1 MEVVPKFI
9 PRTGREIMS
18 FAICRMQKFKAKD
31 VKGIQFHNQRER
43 ESHTNPDIEKE
54 YSHLNYDLHNKQHI
68 DYLENVKEKIAQN
81 VETNRAVRKD
91 AVVMCEFIV
100 TSDKGFFDGIDPH
113 KERQFFEDAYNFL
126 KNRYGK
132 ENITHA
138 TVHLDEKTPHMHVGM
153 VPVTEDK
160 KLSAKQIFNRKE
172 LVSLQDDF
180 HAYMVKQGF
189 DLERGVSSDKKHIET
204 TRMKALTAKEEVQ
217 ALEAT
222 LEQKEQEKQQLDQS
236 MSEMKKRLV
245 ELKKS
250 LDDVKRI
257 DEIEIKE
264 KGGLIRSKT
273 VEIASEDFRTMKSL
287 AKASEA
293 FRDENRRLKNE
304 NARIKQEKDN
314 LYKHQQVLQREIIG
328 LKQENKELKIET
340 DFLQKTLERL
350 KSLYQEKW
358 PELTGVIG
366 YVKANVLDKMNRKF
380 LKRYFSNEDEVRGAQ
395 EFLHHK
401 QEQEQKHKQE
411 KQIQKNQKRN
421 RDYGLER

>member
-1 MEVVPKFI
+1 
-9 PRTGREIMS
+9 MS

-31 VKGIQFHNQRER
+31 IKGIQFHNQREK

-68 DYLENVKEKIAQN
+68 DYLENVKEKIVQN

-100 TSDKGFFDGIDPH
+100 TSDKGFFDSIDPH

-126 KNRYGK
+126 KDRYGQD
-132 ENITHA
+132 NITHA
-138 TVHLDEKTPHMHVGM
+138 IVHLDEKTPHMHVGM

-189 DLERGVSSDKKHIET
+189 DLERGVSSDRKHIET

-217 ALEAT
+217 ALENT
-222 LEQKEQEKQQLDQS
+222 LVQKEQEKQKLEQS
-236 MSEMKKRLV
+236 MSGMKKRLV

-250 LDDVKRI
+250 LDGVKRV
-257 DEIEIKE
+257 DKIEIKE
-264 KGGLIRSKT
+264 KGGFIRSKT
-273 VEIASEDFRTMKSL
+273 VEIASEDFQTIKSL
-287 AKASEA
+287 ARASETL
-293 FRDENRRLKNE
+293 RNENRRLKNE
-304 NARIKQEKDN
+304 ITSVKQEKDN
-314 LYKHQQVLQREIIG
+314 LYKRQQVLETKVADLNREN
-328 LKQENKELKIET
+328 QELKTET
-340 DFLQKTLERL
+340 DFLKKTLEQV
-350 KSLYQEKW
+350 KELYRGKL
-358 PELTGVIG
+358 PELVGVIG

-380 LKRYFSNEDEVRGAQ
+380 LKRYFTNEDEIQGAQ
-395 EFLHHK
+395 KFLHHK
-401 QEQEQKHKQE
+401 QEQKEKQRQN
-411 KQIQKNQKRN
+411 KQIQRNQKRN
-421 RDYGLER
+421 RDMDLER